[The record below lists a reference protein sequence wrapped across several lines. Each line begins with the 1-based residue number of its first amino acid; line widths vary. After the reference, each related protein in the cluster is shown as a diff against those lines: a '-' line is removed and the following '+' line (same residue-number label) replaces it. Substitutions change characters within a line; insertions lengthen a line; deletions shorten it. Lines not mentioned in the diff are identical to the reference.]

1 MIPIKS
7 LERFETL
14 TLTSLE
20 KNGLEFFT
28 QKISKSLRFFY
39 PKNRGF
45 LGVKPGPLESPIIQL
60 MAHQKILGGYYL
72 KKLNIQLTCEKSDFF
87 LTMKWSKIAIL

>member
-7 LERFETL
+7 VKRFEAL

-28 QKISKSLRFFY
+28 NFFPKSLSIFT

>member
-1 MIPIKS
+1 MDLS
-7 LERFETL
+7 
-14 TLTSLE
+14 
-20 KNGLEFFT
+20 FFT
-28 QKISKSLRFFY
+28 NFY
-39 PKNRGF
+39 PKSLSIF
-45 LGVKPGPLESPIIQL
+45 TPKVEVFWGVKPGPLESPIIQL